1 MSAHRTDRI
10 LELFEQISR
19 IPRCSKNEE
28 AVTRWFE
35 GWAGGRG
42 WPSQRD
48 PAGNLRIAVPAS
60 PGAERAPAVVI
71 QGHLDMVCEKTPA
84 SGHDFARD
92 PIRVRRDG
100 DWLHADG
107 TTLGADNG
115 VALAVGAAIAED
127 PGLRRPPIELLFTVD
142 EETGLTGAKRLAPG
156 FVKGRRLINLDS
168 EAEGV
173 FTVGCAGGR
182 DVQIER
188 GLRFEPLPEGHSC
201 LRLTVDGLRG
211 GHSGI
216 DIHRPRANAI
226 KLLARTLHALM
237 PVADPRLIAV
247 SGGTKRNAIPRN
259 AAAVIVARPEGR
271 DAIRRQA
278 AQCAAAF
285 RSEFPSEPELEVRLA
300 DAPPTAAPTAIAA
313 EDARLVVDLLLAL
326 PHGVA
331 QMAPDFADLV
341 LTSSNLAAAATE
353 GGRIAITTSQRSLNR
368 AGLDAMSD
376 QVRAAAALAGARTH
390 TESDYPPW
398 TPDPA
403 SPLLSRCRDVY
414 RGLYR
419 REPEVRA
426 LHAGLECAV
435 IGQACPGM
443 DMISFGP
450 TMENAH
456 SPTERLNVP
465 SLFRIAEFL
474 RALLTSL
481 TEA

>member
-10 LELFEQISR
+10 LELFEEISR

-35 GWAGGRG
+35 GWAGSRG

-60 PGAERAPAVVI
+60 PGGERAPAVVV
-71 QGHLDMVCEKTPA
+71 QGHLDMVCEKTPESA
-84 SGHDFARD
+84 HDFTRD

-100 DWLHADG
+100 DWLQADG
-107 TTLGADNG
+107 TTLGADNA
-115 VALAVGAAIAED
+115 VALALGAALAED
-127 PGLRRPPIELLFTVD
+127 SDLRRPPLELLFTVD
-142 EETGLTGAKRLAPG
+142 EETGLTGAKNLAPG
-156 FVKGRRLINLDS
+156 FVEGRRLINLDS

-188 GLRFEPLPEGHSC
+188 GLRFAPLPEGVAC
-201 LRLTVDGLRG
+201 RRLTVDGLRG

-216 DIHRPRANAI
+216 DIHRPRANAN

-237 PVADPRLIAV
+237 PVAGLRLAAV
-247 SGGTKRNAIPRN
+247 AGGTKRNAIPRN
-259 AAAVIVARPEGR
+259 AAAVIAVRPESL
-271 DAIRRQA
+271 DALRRQA
-278 AQCAAAF
+278 AQCAAWF
-285 RSEFPSEPELEVRLA
+285 RSEFPSEPQLEIRL
-300 DAPPTAAPTAIAA
+300 DEAPPAAAPTAMAA
-313 EDARLVVDLLLAL
+313 EEARLVVDLLLAL

-341 LTSSNLAAAATE
+341 LTSCNLAVAATE
-353 GGRIAITTSQRSLNR
+353 GGRIAVTTSQRSLSR
-368 AGLDAMSD
+368 TGLDAMSD
-376 QVRAAAALAGARTH
+376 QVRAVAALAGARTR

-435 IGQACPGM
+435 IGGACPGM
-443 DMISFGP
+443 DMISLGP

-456 SPTERLNVP
+456 SPAERLNVP
-465 SLFRIAEFL
+465 SLFRVAEFL
-474 RALLTSL
+474 RALLASL
-481 TEA
+481 AEA